1 MYYDKIIAPTVEDAT
16 REAKRKYGQD
26 CYILDTKEEKV
37 FRDGILGLFGKKKTR
52 CVLTC
57 SVPDSYFKRQKCLDI
72 LNKKNDDLK
81 YSEADNVNDVQKYE
95 KNDIE
100 PEKKSNQSSTN
111 YIEDSSLE
119 ARIMETIER
128 TIERKI
134 SSQNSKQENSDVITK
149 NLNELR
155 EILENNEFSNLF
167 IEEMLESIRK
177 TLSVNQIE
185 NRLDVQKY
193 AYHYLENCISK
204 IVGSDDFL
212 LSENE
217 KNVMVLIGPTGIGKT
232 TTLAK
237 IAANVKMKEK
247 RSVEFVTMDGYRIG
261 AREQIER
268 YAKLIGIKCTYTDT
282 SEELNKT
289 ILMSK
294 ESLILIDT
302 TGRSQQDGIKLAEMR
317 DFLRLNINANIRPN
331 FVLAVSAT
339 TKPKEVRNIF
349 KNFSIFDYDQ
359 IIITKNDESDTVGS
373 ILSCAVEFKKKIM
386 FCTNGQKVPSN
397 IEKVS
402 KNSLMQKITGFV
414 PEVYLENL
422 EF

>member
-1 MYYDKIIAPTVEDAT
+1 MYYDKIIAPTIEDAT

-26 CYILDTKEEKV
+26 CFILDTKEEKV
-37 FRDGILGLFGKKKTR
+37 FQDGILGLFGKKKTR
-52 CVLTC
+52 CILTC

-72 LNKKNDDLK
+72 LNQKNDNLK
-81 YSEADNVNDVQKYE
+81 YPEINNSNDDSKY
-95 KNDIE
+95 KKVVDDV
-100 PEKKSNQSSTN
+100 EKKSNQVNDRNFESNSDFEMRFMEK
-111 YIEDSSLE
+111 IEQIID
-119 ARIMETIER
+119 
-128 TIERKI
+128 RKI
-134 SSQNSKQENSDVITK
+134 GNQNSKFEDSDVITK

-155 EILENNEFSNLF
+155 EILENNEFTTLF
-167 IEEMLESIRK
+167 IEELLESIRN
-177 TLSVNQIE
+177 TLSISQIE
-185 NRLDVQKY
+185 NRIEVQKY
-193 AYHYLENCISK
+193 AYNYLENCISK
-204 IVGSDDFL
+204 IVGSDKCL
-212 LSENE
+212 LPENE
-217 KNVMVLIGPTGIGKT
+217 KSVMVLVGPTGIGKT

-247 RSVEFVTMDGYRIG
+247 KSVEFITMDGYRIG

-294 ESLILIDT
+294 ESLVLIDT

-317 DFLRLNINANIRPN
+317 DFLRLKTIHPD
-331 FVLAVSAT
+331 FVLGISAT

-359 IIITKNDESDTVGS
+359 IIITKNDESDTIGS
-373 ILSCAVEFKKKIM
+373 ILSCAIEFKKKIM

-402 KNSLMQKITGFV
+402 KSSLMQKITGFA

>member
-37 FRDGILGLFGKKKTR
+37 FQDGILGLFGKKKTR

-81 YSEADNVNDVQKYE
+81 YSDADNVNDVQKYE

>member
-1 MYYDKIIAPTVEDAT
+1 
-16 REAKRKYGQD
+16 
-26 CYILDTKEEKV
+26 
-37 FRDGILGLFGKKKTR
+37 
-52 CVLTC
+52 
-57 SVPDSYFKRQKCLDI
+57 
-72 LNKKNDDLK
+72 
-81 YSEADNVNDVQKYE
+81 
-95 KNDIE
+95 
-100 PEKKSNQSSTN
+100 
-111 YIEDSSLE
+111 
-119 ARIMETIER
+119 
-128 TIERKI
+128 
-134 SSQNSKQENSDVITK
+134 
-149 NLNELR
+149 
-155 EILENNEFSNLF
+155 
-167 IEEMLESIRK
+167 
-177 TLSVNQIE
+177 
-185 NRLDVQKY
+185 
-193 AYHYLENCISK
+193 
-204 IVGSDDFL
+204 
-212 LSENE
+212 
-217 KNVMVLIGPTGIGKT
+217 
-232 TTLAK
+232 TLAK

>member
-37 FRDGILGLFGKKKTR
+37 FQDGILGLFGKKKTR

>member
-26 CYILDTKEEKV
+26 CFILDTKEEKV
-37 FRDGILGLFGKKKTR
+37 FQDGILGLFGKKKTR
-52 CVLTC
+52 CILTC
-57 SVPDSYFKRQKCLDI
+57 SVPDSYFKRQKCLDV

-81 YSEADNVNDVQKYE
+81 YPETENLNEAPKYE
-95 KNDIE
+95 KNRAE
-100 PEKKSNQSSTN
+100 LEKKPGQMPKN
-111 YIEDSSLE
+111 YAEDNGFEMRL
-119 ARIMETIER
+119 MEKIER
-128 TIERKI
+128 VIDRKI
-134 SSQNSKQENSDVITK
+134 SSQNSKPENSDIITK

-155 EILENNEFSNLF
+155 EILENNEFSGLF
-167 IEEMLESIRK
+167 IEELLENIRK
-177 TLSVNQIE
+177 TLSITQIE
-185 NRLDVQKY
+185 DRIEVQKY
-193 AYHYLENCISK
+193 AYDYLESCISK
-204 IVGSDDFL
+204 IIGTDSFL
-212 LSENE
+212 LSEDE
-217 KNVMVLIGPTGIGKT
+217 KSVMVLIGSTGVGKT

-237 IAANVKMKEK
+237 IAANVKIKEK
-247 RSVEFVTMDGYRIG
+247 KGVEIITMDGYRIG

-268 YAKLIGIKCTYTDT
+268 YAKLIEIKCTYTDT

-289 ILMSK
+289 ILVSK
-294 ESLILIDT
+294 EPLILIDT

-317 DFLRLNINANIRPN
+317 EFLRLKTIHPN

-359 IIITKNDESDTVGS
+359 VIITKNDESDTIGS
-373 ILSCAVEFKKKIM
+373 ILSCAIEFKKKIM

-402 KNSLMQKITGFV
+402 ESSLMQKITGFA

>member
-1 MYYDKIIAPTVEDAT
+1 MEKIDKIIERRMSIQASKSE
-16 REAKRKYGQD
+16 
-26 CYILDTKEEKV
+26 
-37 FRDGILGLFGKKKTR
+37 
-52 CVLTC
+52 
-57 SVPDSYFKRQKCLDI
+57 SSDI
-72 LNKKNDDLK
+72 IN
-81 YSEADNVNDVQKYE
+81 
-95 KNDIE
+95 
-100 PEKKSNQSSTN
+100 
-111 YIEDSSLE
+111 
-119 ARIMETIER
+119 
-128 TIERKI
+128 
-134 SSQNSKQENSDVITK
+134 K

-155 EILENNEFSNLF
+155 EILDNNEFSGLF
-167 IEEMLESIRK
+167 IEELLESLRK
-177 TLSVNQIE
+177 TLSITQIE
-185 NRLDVQKY
+185 NRLEVQKY
-193 AYHYLENCISK
+193 AYNYLENCISK
-204 IVGSDDFL
+204 VIGSDEHL

-217 KNVMVLIGPTGIGKT
+217 KSVMVLIGPTGIGKT

-247 RSVEFVTMDGYRIG
+247 KGVEFITMDGYRIG

-317 DFLRLNINANIRPN
+317 EFLRLKAILPN

-359 IIITKNDESDTVGS
+359 IIITKNDESDTIGS

-402 KNSLMQKITGFV
+402 KSSLMQKITGFA

>member
-1 MYYDKIIAPTVEDAT
+1 MYYDKIIAPTEEDAI

-26 CYILDTKEEKV
+26 CFILDTKKEKV
-37 FRDGILGLFGKKKTR
+37 FQDGGILGLFGKKKTR
-52 CVLTC
+52 CILTC

-81 YSEADNVNDVQKYE
+81 YPEADNVNTAEKYE
-95 KNDIE
+95 KNSVE
-100 PEKKSNQSSTN
+100 PEKKSARSSTD
-111 YIEDSSLE
+111 YADDSSFEMRLMAKIE
-119 ARIMETIER
+119 QTID
-128 TIERKI
+128 RKI

-155 EILENNEFSNLF
+155 EILESNEFSSLF
-167 IEEMLESIRK
+167 IEELLENIRT
-177 TLSVNQIE
+177 TLSITQIE
-185 NRLDVQKY
+185 DRLEVQKY
-193 AYHYLENCISK
+193 AYHYLENCVSK
-204 IVGSDDFL
+204 IVGTDSFL
-212 LSENE
+212 VSETG
-217 KNVMVLIGPTGIGKT
+217 KKVMILIGPTGIGKT

-247 RSVEFVTMDGYRIG
+247 RGVEFVTMDGYRIG
-261 AREQIER
+261 AREQIEK

-282 SEELNKT
+282 SEELNKA
-289 ILMSK
+289 IIMST

-317 DFLRLNINANIRPN
+317 EFLRLKTVYPT
-331 FVLAVSAT
+331 FVLAISAT

-359 IIITKNDESDTVGS
+359 IIITKNDESDTIGS
-373 ILSCAVEFKKKIM
+373 ILSCAMEFKKKIL

-402 KNSLMQKITGFV
+402 KSSLMQKITGFA

>member
-1 MYYDKIIAPTVEDAT
+1 MYYDKIIAPTIEDAT

-26 CYILDTKEEKV
+26 CFILDTKEEKV
-37 FRDGILGLFGKKKTR
+37 FQDGILGLFGKKKTR
-52 CVLTC
+52 CILTC

-72 LNKKNDDLK
+72 LNKKNDNLK
-81 YSEADNVNDVQKYE
+81 YPEADNFNDVPKYE
-95 KNDIE
+95 KSSPE
-100 PEKKSNQSSTN
+100 PEIKSSQLPAN
-111 YIEDSSLE
+111 YTDDSSFEMRLIE
-119 ARIMETIER
+119 KIER
-128 TIERKI
+128 VIDRKI
-134 SSQNSKQENSDVITK
+134 GNQNSKQENPDVITK

-155 EILENNEFSNLF
+155 EILGNNEFSNLF
-167 IEEMLESIRK
+167 IEELLESIRK
-177 TLSVNQIE
+177 TLSITQIE
-185 NRLDVQKY
+185 DRLEVQKY
-193 AYHYLENCISK
+193 AYNYLENCISK
-204 IVGSDDFL
+204 IIGSDDFL

-247 RSVEFVTMDGYRIG
+247 RGVEFVTMDGYRIG

-282 SEELNKT
+282 GEELNKI

-294 ESLILIDT
+294 EPLILIDT

-317 DFLRLNINANIRPN
+317 EFLRLKTIHPN
-331 FVLAVSAT
+331 FVLAISAT

-373 ILSCAVEFKKKIM
+373 ILSCAIEFKKKIM

-402 KNSLMQKITGFV
+402 KSSLMQKITGFA

>member
-1 MYYDKIIAPTVEDAT
+1 MYYDKIIAPTVEEAT

-26 CYILDTKEEKV
+26 CFILDTKEEKV
-37 FRDGILGLFGKKKTR
+37 FQDGLWGMLFGKKKTR
-52 CVLTC
+52 CTLTC
-57 SVPDSYFKRQKCLDI
+57 SVPDSYFKRQKCLDTLI
-72 LNKKNDDLK
+72 QKNETLKSSEMDNSNTVVKQTRNIENVEKKIEKSSAVNDDNL
-81 YSEADNVNDVQKYE
+81 EMRLIE
-95 KNDIE
+95 KIDKI
-100 PEKKSNQSSTN
+100 
-111 YIEDSSLE
+111 
-119 ARIMETIER
+119 IER
-128 TIERKI
+128 RMSVQAAKSE
-134 SSQNSKQENSDVITK
+134 SSDVISK

-155 EILENNEFSNLF
+155 EILDNNEFSSLF
-167 IEEMLESIRK
+167 IEELLESLRR
-177 TLSVNQIE
+177 TLSITQIE
-185 NRLDVQKY
+185 NRLEVQKY
-193 AYHYLENCISK
+193 AYNYLENCISK
-204 IVGSDDFL
+204 IIGSDEHL

-217 KNVMVLIGPTGIGKT
+217 KSVMVLIGPTGIGKT

-247 RSVEFVTMDGYRIG
+247 KGVEFITMDGYRIG

-294 ESLILIDT
+294 ESLVLIDT

-317 DFLRLNINANIRPN
+317 EFLRLKAIQPN

-359 IIITKNDESDTVGS
+359 IIITKNDESDTIGS
-373 ILSCAVEFKKKIM
+373 ILSCAVEFKKRIM

-402 KNSLMQKITGFV
+402 KSSLMQKITGFA

>member
-37 FRDGILGLFGKKKTR
+37 FQDGILGLFGKKKTR

-111 YIEDSSLE
+111 YIKDSSLE